1 MNRRELL
8 QKAGIMLGAT
18 VSLPVSRAVLAGV
31 QAAATSP
38 SDSGLSTGSL
48 ETVTAVSARIIPA
61 TDTPGAI
68 EAKVPAFVDLI
79 YRDWYTPAEQTLF
92 VTAERAFQTLS
103 QKQYQRD
110 FKDCSSEQQDEFLG
124 WCESHSKDETSPEG
138 FYFKTMKE
146 LTVLGYYTS
155 EIGAKQELTYNP
167 VPMRYKGDYLFSDV
181 GKQWSY

>member
-8 QKAGIMLGAT
+8 QKAGIILGAT

-31 QAAATSP
+31 QAPAISP
-38 SDSGLSTGSL
+38 SAGGLSVGSL
-48 ETVTAVSARIIPA
+48 GTISAVSARIIPA

-68 EAKVPAFVDLI
+68 EAKVPEFVDLI
-79 YRDWYTPAEQTLF
+79 YRDWYTPLEQTQF
-92 VTAERAFQTLS
+92 ITAERAFLALS
-103 QKQYQRD
+103 KEKYKQD
-110 FKDCSSEQQDEFLG
+110 FEECSSEQQDEFLG
-124 WCESHSKDETSPEG
+124 LCESRVKEETAPEG

-155 EIGAKQELTYNP
+155 EIGAKQELSYNP